1 MPAATIYWNIS
12 KAKSLKHQKHA
23 HLVKILLFFMVL
35 ALHIG
40 LALMLLRSANIE
52 PIKQPV
58 FMEVL
63 MLSVPATATQSMIK
77 STSLIKK
84 EPVIAPSI
92 IKKPPSALIKKPTMI
107 VPAETMPSTQV
118 VAESVPKE
126 KAAPPSVSDSQ
137 EATAEISNVESIV
150 KNTALNS
157 HEQDADKNVAIS
169 GIMPLVKVNPIYPN
183 RAVSH
188 GIEGWVRIEF
198 TIQADGSVANA
209 VIVQS
214 MPEAVF
220 DDAALAA
227 INQWQFKPKVVNG
240 VAVQQRAGQQLQF
253 KLDR

>member
-1 MPAATIYWNIS
+1 
-12 KAKSLKHQKHA
+12 
-23 HLVKILLFFMVL
+23 
-35 ALHIG
+35 
-40 LALMLLRSANIE
+40 
-52 PIKQPV
+52 
-58 FMEVL
+58 MEVL
-63 MLSVPATATQSMIK
+63 MLSVSAKATQLMTK
-77 STSLIKK
+77 PTSLIKK
-84 EPVIAPSI
+84 EPVIPSPI
-92 IKKPPSALIKKPTMI
+92 IKKPPSTLIKKPSMI
-107 VPAETMPSTQV
+107 IPSETMPSAL
-118 VAESVPKE
+118 VAAELVPKE
-126 KAAPPSVSDSQ
+126 ITAPPSVSDPQ
-137 EATAEISNVESIV
+137 KATVAISNVESIV
-150 KNTALNS
+150 KSTALNS
-157 HEQDADKNVAIS
+157 HEQDADKNVVIS

-240 VAVQQRAGQQLQF
+240 VAVPQRAGQQLQF